1 MKLRVASFILVSMFS
16 CLFLLPQTH
25 AAAIDLDSLVAGVK
39 PTSTGSEVSA
49 TSEDEEKELF
59 KKQETAK
66 EQFQKDAKEKEQL
79 TKNLNYLL
87 IQAYKGKIDKI
98 FGNLRENINEY
109 PADVQIRIFK
119 QVSESVTSKMKIIED
134 KSAEIGANRKEV
146 LSNVLE
152 YIKSLVTADIAR
164 IQKNK

>member
-1 MKLRVASFILVSMFS
+1 MFS

-66 EQFQKDAKEKEQL
+66 EQL

-98 FGNLRENINEY
+98 FGNLRENIDEY

-119 QVSESVTSKMKIIED
+119 QVSESVKSKMKIIED

>member
-66 EQFQKDAKEKEQL
+66 EQL

-98 FGNLRENINEY
+98 FGNLRENIDEY

-119 QVSESVTSKMKIIED
+119 QVSESVKSKMKIIED